1 MVLQRRPG
9 TPALSEYEKKK
20 ISQTI
25 NTSEMTLKKKIIANF
40 IVLVLAIP
48 AIAIFNDSEEMVWVN
63 FLGLAY
69 TVLMVKIAPFF
80 LPWWVVDYFKSI
92 PEEDEEDY
100 F

>member
-9 TPALSEYEKKK
+9 TPALSEYEKQK

-25 NTSEMTLKKKIIANF
+25 NTSKMTLKKKIIANL
-40 IVLVLAIP
+40 IVLMLAIP

-63 FLGLAY
+63 FLGIAY
-69 TVLMVKIAPFF
+69 AVLMVKIAPYF
-80 LPWWVVDYFKSI
+80 LPTWVVDYFKSN
-92 PEEDEEDY
+92 PEDEKDY